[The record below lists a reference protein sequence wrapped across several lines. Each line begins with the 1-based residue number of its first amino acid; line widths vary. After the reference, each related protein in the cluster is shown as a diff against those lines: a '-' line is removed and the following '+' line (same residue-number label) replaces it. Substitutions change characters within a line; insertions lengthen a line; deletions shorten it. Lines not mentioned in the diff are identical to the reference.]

1 MSAQG
6 SKPAPKLSRRRFV
19 ALTGAGLAALSA
31 GGPAL
36 GAPEPAKSG
45 AATKSKKPAAAAAT
59 PTTPPATPPPSA
71 QQKEFERQ
79 KTGTLSAL
87 KTLRAYAL
95 PPGGDLP
102 VVFKPMREPKK
113 EH

>member
-1 MSAQG
+1 MSAQAG
-6 SKPAPKLSRRRFV
+6 KPAPRLSRRRFV

-36 GAPEPAKSG
+36 GASEAAKSG
-45 AATKSKKPAAAAAT
+45 GATKSKKPAAPD
-59 PTTPPATPPPSA
+59 PTPATPPPSA
-71 QQKEFERQ
+71 QQKEYERQ

-95 PPGGDLP
+95 PPGGNLP

>member
-1 MSAQG
+1 MSAPG
-6 SKPAPKLSRRRFV
+6 GRPAPRLSRRRFV
-19 ALTGAGLAALSA
+19 ALTGAGLAALTA

-45 AATKSKKPAAAAAT
+45 ATKSKKPAAAAAT
-59 PTTPPATPPPSA
+59 PATPATPPPSA

-87 KTLRAYAL
+87 KTIRAWPL

-113 EH
+113 GH

>member
-1 MSAQG
+1 MSAPAG
-6 SKPAPKLSRRRFV
+6 KPASKLSRRRFV

-31 GGPAL
+31 GGAAL

-45 AATKSKKPAAAAAT
+45 AATKPKKPAAATPAT
-59 PTTPPATPPPSA
+59 PAPPPPSA

-79 KTGTLSAL
+79 KTVTLSTL
-87 KTLRAYAL
+87 KTIRAYPL